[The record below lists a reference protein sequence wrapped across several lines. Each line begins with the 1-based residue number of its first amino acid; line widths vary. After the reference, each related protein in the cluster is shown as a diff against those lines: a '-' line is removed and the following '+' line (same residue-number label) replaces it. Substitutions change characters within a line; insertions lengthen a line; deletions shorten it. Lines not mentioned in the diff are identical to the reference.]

1 MRRRDF
7 IAGLMCTAATG
18 RAQAQQT
25 GKVYRIA
32 FAHPTVPVSE
42 QNQACKGSF
51 AVPAFFEELTRLGYV
66 EGRNLLIERYSGE
79 GRAAHY
85 PDLVRQIVSRSP
97 DLIVSMNGFLSRD
110 VKEATSTIPIVGIL
124 GDPVGTGIVPSLA
137 RPGGNITGAT
147 VDVGGDCSG
156 ISCSIAVWAKRMQ
169 LLKEAVPQ
177 ITRLGVLESR
187 NSRESVFGG
196 KLGSEIGREN
206 ALKNSVSIVGPP
218 FEQPTHEQEYQQ
230 VFSALAQEGAE
241 GLLVSEDSEN
251 LTYRR
256 LIVELAEKGRL
267 PTIYPYRQYVE
278 AGGLMSYGIDPADL
292 GRRVADLADKI
303 LKGAKPGDIPIFQ
316 PTHFELCINLKT
328 AKTLGIELPSLLV
341 ARADKVI
348 E

>member
-1 MRRRDF
+1 M
-7 IAGLMCTAATG
+7 G

-147 VDVGGDCSG
+147 VV
-156 ISCSIAVWAKRMQ
+156 
-169 LLKEAVPQ
+169 
-177 ITRLGVLESR
+177 
-187 NSRESVFGG
+187 
-196 KLGSEIGREN
+196 
-206 ALKNSVSIVGPP
+206 
-218 FEQPTHEQEYQQ
+218 
-230 VFSALAQEGAE
+230 
-241 GLLVSEDSEN
+241 
-251 LTYRR
+251 
-256 LIVELAEKGRL
+256 
-267 PTIYPYRQYVE
+267 
-278 AGGLMSYGIDPADL
+278 
-292 GRRVADLADKI
+292 
-303 LKGAKPGDIPIFQ
+303 
-316 PTHFELCINLKT
+316 
-328 AKTLGIELPSLLV
+328 TL
-341 ARADKVI
+341 
-348 E
+348 